1 MLFPHVL
8 LAVLFIC
15 QGSAHCFHQFP
26 CTFSKMVPHL
36 AMGSTK
42 PSQFLGAAQI
52 HRGGEEHLKGLREV
66 ENKIPGSLEARKSPK
81 ISSLDAVSCSSPIQ
95 GISALCWATVRLP
108 KTEKPKAFLSFLC
121 KVMEFDSE
129 GGGEDSGKRKPENWF
144 YLLQVIQVL
153 FSIKPSTAL
162 QRQRAEQRAAVPVTK
177 DAFPGRKLIFKKLQ
191 PSGPIN
197 IFFLLSC
204 LQL

>member
-15 QGSAHCFHQFP
+15 QGSAYCFHQFP

-42 PSQFLGAAQI
+42 PSQILGAAQI
-52 HRGGEEHLKGLREV
+52 HREGEEHLKGLREV

-81 ISSLDAVSCSSPIQ
+81 ITFLDAVSCSTPIQ

-108 KTEKPKAFLSFLC
+108 KTAKLKSF
-121 KVMEFDSE
+121 
-129 GGGEDSGKRKPENWF
+129 P
-144 YLLQVIQVL
+144 LL
-153 FSIKPSTAL
+153 PL
-162 QRQRAEQRAAVPVTK
+162 QGNGVWLWGRRRGQWQKEA
-177 DAFPGRKLIFKKLQ
+177 RKLNLPPAGHSSVI
-191 PSGPIN
+191 
-197 IFFLLSC
+197 
-204 LQL
+204 